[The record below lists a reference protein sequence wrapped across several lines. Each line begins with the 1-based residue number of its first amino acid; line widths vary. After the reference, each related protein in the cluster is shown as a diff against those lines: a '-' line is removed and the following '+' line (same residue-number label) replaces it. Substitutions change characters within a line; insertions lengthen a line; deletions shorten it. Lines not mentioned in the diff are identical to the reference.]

1 MSTVSNW
8 ILILEKNIYTNKTEL
23 SRQQPN
29 KNAHTV
35 IIKYYSS
42 QNVSPNYMYKWYNT
56 KAIFW
61 FPSQA
66 ARTYQTKKTK

>member
-42 QNVSPNYMYKWYNT
+42 QNVSPNYMYK
-56 KAIFW
+56 
-61 FPSQA
+61 
-66 ARTYQTKKTK
+66 